1 VTLLP
6 GRSPRSLLLAGLLA
20 GLLVL
25 PASGDEPPPREE
37 PAATDAAP
45 PPEEATS
52 SDATP
57 PADEPPASDATPP
70 ADEPGTGV
78 EPPPGG
84 EPVPAVQVNFAGPQ
98 LLVEDL
104 RPGVGA
110 EASFGMALAVHYTG
124 WLYEPNALGY
134 RGRQFDSSRERAT
147 PFVFMLGG
155 GRVIKGWDLG
165 LGGLRVGG
173 LRRLVIPPELAYGD
187 REVGDGLIPAGS
199 TLVFE
204 VELLGIESTSLT
216 ENTR

>member
-6 GRSPRSLLLAGLLA
+6 GRSPRSLLLASLLA

-25 PASGDEPPPREE
+25 PASGDEPPLPEE
-37 PAATDAAP
+37 PTATDAAP
-45 PPEEATS
+45 PAEEATAT
-52 SDATP
+52 DA
-57 PADEPPASDATPP
+57 APP
-70 ADEPGTGV
+70 ADEPGAGA

-110 EASFGMALAVHYTG
+110 EASYGMALAVHYTG

-173 LRRLVIPPELAYGD
+173 LRRLVIPPELAYGE
-187 REVGDGLIPAGS
+187 REVGNGLIPAGS